1 MLLTLDILYILN
13 VILRSPRLP
22 PDEHEIVLKNDGTW
36 EPLPAKIE
44 LLSPV
49 TEVKNDVDTLSVEDE
64 DCDPSQENI
73 ITLDSDEEDDQEDD
87 NEDDSEEVSL
97 PPKKRAKLSD
107 SPPSSPEIICLDD
120 GD

>member
-1 MLLTLDILYILN
+1 MVTMEWEISLLLWS
-13 VILRSPRLP
+13 VREAAGWS
-22 PDEHEIVLKNDGTW
+22 K
-36 EPLPAKIE
+36 A
-44 LLSPV
+44 
-49 TEVKNDVDTLSVEDE
+49 TLSAFFACLPWGLKEAYGDG
-64 DCDPSQENI
+64 
-73 ITLDSDEEDDQEDD
+73 SDDDNEDD